1 MKKSHIYIYA
11 ILYKVCVLMRL
22 LELRI
27 SNKLSQKELGKA
39 LDLTQQRISL
49 LEQGKSYPNSIEIT
63 KYATYFDVS
72 ADYVLE
78 ISPRKNPFAE
88 MEGLVRGNREILL
101 LKYYSK
107 LNENMKKYILEM
119 TQKAQKYQG
128 NDETDTLS

>member
-1 MKKSHIYIYA
+1 
-11 ILYKVCVLMRL
+11 MRL

-27 SNKLSQKELGKA
+27 SNKLSQKRASGKA

-78 ISPRKNPFAE
+78 ISPRK
-88 MEGLVRGNREILL
+88 ILL
-101 LKYYSK
+101 QKWK
-107 LNENMKKYILEM
+107 VWCAETENSAIKVLFKTE
-119 TQKAQKYQG
+119 
-128 NDETDTLS
+128 

>member
-1 MKKSHIYIYA
+1 
-11 ILYKVCVLMRL
+11 MRL

-88 MEGLVRGNREILL
+88 MEGLVRENREILL

>member
-1 MKKSHIYIYA
+1 
-11 ILYKVCVLMRL
+11 MRL

-27 SNKLSQKELGKA
+27 SNKLSQKRALAKA

-78 ISPRKNPFAE
+78 ISPRK
-88 MEGLVRGNREILL
+88 ILCRNGRSGARKQRDSAIKVL
-101 LKYYSK
+101 FKT
-107 LNENMKKYILEM
+107 E
-119 TQKAQKYQG
+119 
-128 NDETDTLS
+128 